1 MPNLL
6 PDWHF
11 FRPAGRLIWFS
22 LMLIVLMIPVVIA
35 MRRPKSDK
43 ETTWAQ
49 AMLGSIYIFWLFL
62 LAYAIIPHEFITFA
76 DKYLLWGHDK
86 YVIKST
92 TAIPGISA
100 FNWPV
105 SIDMQAVRDIAVVGI
120 YGVFFGANIYLF
132 VKWQERKV
140 KPPEDEDAETVV
152 VGRSRFGRP
161 LKAKV

>member
-22 LMLIVLMIPVVIA
+22 LMLIVLMIPVIVA
-35 MRRPKSDK
+35 LRRPKSEK

-49 AMLGSIYIFWLFL
+49 AMLGSVYIFWLFL

-86 YVIKST
+86 YVVKST

-120 YGVFFGANIYLF
+120 YGVFSEVNIFLL
-132 VKWQERKV
+132 VKGQDGRV
-140 KPPEDEDAETVV
+140 NPPEDEDAEPVV
-152 VGRSRFGRP
+152 AGGPRFGPP
-161 LKAKV
+161 LRAKV